1 MSDLYNQHE
10 QDFNDALKYGI
21 PIRFWQYLGDNSSLG
36 EIDMMFC
43 FFRDE
48 HTLKPCC
55 PRHSGNLPVSV
66 NSMEKTPCVQGEKC
80 TNGKH
85 RQAMRMLTRAYFYK
99 STGQE
104 PTDLKDPHPDNSLEE
119 FCEDSTVTVN

>member
-1 MSDLYNQHE
+1 MSERYNQLE

-21 PIRFWQYLGDNSSLG
+21 PIRFWDYLGDNSSLG

-43 FFRDE
+43 FHRDE
-48 HTLKPCC
+48 QTLNPCC
-55 PRHSGNLPVSV
+55 PRHSGSLPVSV

-80 TNGKH
+80 THGKN
-85 RQAMRMLTRAYFYK
+85 RQAMRMLTRAFIKK

-104 PTDLKDPHPDNSLEE
+104 PTDLKDPHPDNSYEE
-119 FCEDSTVTVN
+119 FWENSTVTVN